1 MTTPQEYYAK
11 AEAALAVASA
21 IQGEHLDDEISAH
34 DMVQYVRAMESARL
48 LLAFAGTGAEIM
60 RLPPSEDEITK
71 RAMNRADAWARG
83 W

>member
-11 AEAALAVASA
+11 AEAALNVAST

-48 LLAFAGTGAEIM
+48 LLGFAQTGAELA
-60 RLPPSEDEITK
+60 RLEL
-71 RAMNRADAWARG
+71 AQRG
-83 W
+83 HFTGTAAAGYL